1 MKLIERKSMLIR
13 PSGRSSDYIT
23 PSFGFGC
30 EYKCSYCYMR
40 RHRPYGLEIATNT
53 QEIIE
58 AIERH
63 SNDLIWPKIPNQT
76 HNKYYTYDFSCNED
90 YVKHARHHNWRKL
103 FTYFKN
109 SDKIMGT
116 AATKYVNEEL
126 LLFNPNKKVRIR
138 FSLMPQVLAD
148 KLEPGTSKIIDRIKA
163 VNKFYDAGY
172 DVHLNYSPVI
182 IYNNAREDYKHL
194 FKLVDKHVKDEIKQD
209 VKCEVIFLTHNAKM
223 HDYNVEQGKLEQES
237 LLWRPKLQETKV
249 SSYGSVNI
257 RYQYEFKRKSIDR
270 FKKLHHTTLPWQEI
284 RYIF

>member
-90 YVKHARHHNWRKL
+90 YVKHARHHNWREL

-126 LLFNPNKKVRIR
+126 LSFNPNKKVRIR

-182 IYNNAREDYKHL
+182 IYDNAREDYKHL
-194 FKLVDKHVKDEIKQD
+194 FKLVDKHVRDEIKQD
-209 VKCEVIFLTHNAKM
+209 VKCEVIFLTHNTKM